1 MDEEDITKL
10 SIEDRC
16 QHKVW
21 KVRVNGY
28 EEATK
33 LFQNQRD
40 EKSPEFQKYL
50 GLVKK
55 FVVDNNVV
63 AQEKGLNA
71 VLAYVENAACAG
83 RTCGEVMNGIVTK
96 CMGAPK
102 AKTKELAFDILLMY
116 IEIEKHEIVQEELL
130 KGLEN
135 KNPKIVTSCIIAFR
149 ESLKSF
155 GLTVIN
161 IKPIIKVLPKLLEDR
176 DKTVREEAK
185 LLMVEIYR
193 WIKDAIRPQLQS
205 LKPVQ
210 INELEAEFEKVV
222 QEKPAPTRFLRSQQE
237 IQMKCQ
243 SEEKNLG
250 LNGNED
256 FMPTQQEIDPFD
268 LIEAVDILSKLPKD
282 FYERCEA
289 KKWQDR
295 KEAVEQLF
303 QLTSK
308 PKLESGD
315 YSDLVKVLKKFISK
329 DTNVLVVALAGKCLA
344 GLATGL
350 RKKFQPYAGQC
361 IPVILEKF
369 KEKKQN
375 VVQALREAIDAIYET
390 VSLEFIL
397 EDTINALDNKNP
409 QIRAETAAFLAR
421 CYCKCTPMILS
432 KKLLKPFCI
441 SLIKTLND
449 TDPSVRDASAD
460 ALGTALKVVGEKAMA
475 SFLQEVDSIK
485 MAKVKESC
493 EKAVIVAPQIPI
505 KESKPS
511 GPPKVQKGPRI
522 TVPSDSGKDDHTH
535 TPLPTSKRNESIS
548 RIKSATFTKSSKKA
562 IMAKKNICAQP
573 ASEGQKDLFTEKELN
588 DDEVTSQAI
597 ELLGEEVINGLGNTN
612 WKERL
617 SATEK
622 FLEIVQNMNKENIPA
637 QVFVKVLA
645 KKPGFKENNFQ
656 VLKLRFDLLIYIA
669 ENASISRI
677 TVESCIS
684 DIVDK
689 IGDPKNGSTAALA
702 ITTFAEATN
711 LEYISQEVLQ
721 HAFMQRNPKNHSE
734 ALLWLSN
741 AIKEFGL
748 KVNVKSVIEIL
759 KKAFSSTNQTVRN
772 SALVLFSSMYLY
784 VGKSLRTF
792 FEDEKPALLQLI
804 DNELTKLQD
813 TKPPPPTRGL
823 NYKTLNKEDND
834 REERS
839 TSPSQAN
846 LTDIIPRTDISD
858 QITSNLLTELSD
870 KNWKVRGEALQ
881 KLSSVVNEAKFIT
894 PNLGDL
900 PHILKAR
907 LTDSNKNL
915 AIQSLN
921 ICQMLGTA
929 MGPHCVKQLRNF
941 APGMLAALG
950 DNKTT
955 VRNAAISCLNTWM
968 EHCNLAML
976 FEGETVSD
984 ALRNENPYLRIELLG
999 WLSEKLPETKSL
1011 PNTELTLCIPYI
1023 LSSLEDRNGEVRKKA
1038 QESLLPFM
1046 IHVGFEAM
1054 SRAAG
1059 KLKPAS
1065 KNTVMTQL
1073 EKVRAA
1079 LPAKPASK
1087 SKTGVPK
1094 ISNTSPP
1101 CNPSISPINSTEN
1114 LADENAVISGKGR
1127 LNRSTSKSKLALKV
1141 ANTTNIKSGKKE
1153 EEQDTSP
1160 ALVTNNLKDQRM
1172 NDERALKVLKWNFT
1186 TPREEFYQQL
1196 KDQMTTANW
1205 GRTLLSNCFHNDF
1218 KYHIKAID
1226 TLNECLTGST
1236 DATVANLDLILKWL
1250 ALRFFDTN
1258 PSVIIRGL
1266 EYLQQLFSA
1275 LVNLGYRILELEAV
1289 SFVPYLILKMGD
1301 PKDTVRKGV
1310 REILKLMCQ
1319 IYPSSKIF
1327 SYIMQ
1332 GLQTKNSRQR
1342 TECLEELGCMIESYG
1357 MAVCQPS
1364 PAAALKEIAKHIADR
1379 DNGVRNASLN
1389 CVVQAYFLEGE
1400 KVYKYVGQL
1409 SDKDMSLLEER
1420 IKRSRL
1426 RGTSNSRENQRE
1438 SNSTSPQT
1446 NKISP
1451 PTQQP
1456 VNINA
1461 DSQNEVTLRTAS
1473 KGRIP
1478 RPRSTGPFSLEV
1490 DDIEQMFKPKQ
1501 YESKLPE
1508 PVEINA
1514 EEILNLPDIQLPQTR
1529 LRPPASAVKL
1539 LNSSAEATVALNLVM
1554 AQLAA
1559 QEIPVVVEAFAQVE
1573 EVLRQEDKA
1582 EAVLGSRVDQLLLMG
1597 ALQYRLAHNKHMADE
1612 NICKADVIRLYRCV
1626 SMTLLSLFDHKT
1638 LAKRA
1643 SRDVLRDL
1651 IPHLITVML
1660 DTRLNE
1666 LQEGPQV
1673 VRAINVLTVHILQ
1686 RSNPTHVMSAL
1697 IKLLH
1702 DCVGSL
1708 NASERFTELVMKC
1721 LWKMLR
1727 MMGNYI
1733 DELNVDRILLDLHVF
1748 LKTYPS
1754 SYWKDRPS
1762 DTPIRTVKTVLYT
1775 LVKYKGEDITKHLML
1790 IPNRQDSDLVIY
1802 LQKLIYMRKDGDQKT
1817 GSGAKIG
1824 SSSHYDNQP
1833 EAGIGGSKK
1842 SKNSPMRLSKST
1854 HESLAE
1860 IFKKIGSKEH
1870 TKEGLM
1876 ELYEFRQRHPQ
1887 ADIEP
1892 FLQRS
1897 SEFFQDY
1904 IRRGLETIDQEKG
1917 LHKTEAG
1924 ATSPSQFGVSDLQNA
1939 KTVKTSTPT
1948 NKENQP
1954 SGNNKTRDN
1963 SNSNNWSQ
1971 NFPPLPSDSEDTT
1984 PMDWIEW
1991 LKSVAAHLGQDSSK
2005 YDDPTLLQRIT
2016 ETPFQQNESGIMSEE
2031 EMKYIQNGVE
2041 ELKAMLENFKQQYY
2055 KEMCVN

>member
-28 EEATK
+28 EEASK
-33 LFQNQRD
+33 LFNNQRD

-63 AQEKGLNA
+63 AQEKGLCA

-102 AKTKELAFDILLMY
+102 AKTKELALDILMMY
-116 IEIEKHEIVQEELL
+116 IEIEKQDVVQEELL

-135 KNPKIVTSCIIAFR
+135 KNPKIVSSCTFAFR
-149 ESLKSF
+149 ESLKCF
-155 GLTVIN
+155 GLHVVN
-161 IKPIIKVLPKLLEDR
+161 IKPLIKVLPKLFEDR

-210 INELEAEFEKVV
+210 ITELEAEFEKVV
-222 QEKPAPTRFLRSQQE
+222 RDKPVPTRFLRSQQE
-237 IQMKCQ
+237 IQAKAAR
-243 SEEKNLG
+243 SEEKSAFDD
-250 LNGNED
+250 ECV
-256 FMPTQQEIDPFD
+256 PVRQEIDPFD

-289 KKWQDR
+289 KKWQER

-308 PKLESGD
+308 PKLEAGD

-344 GLATGL
+344 GLANGL

-375 VVQALREAIDAIYET
+375 VVQALREAIDAIYES

-397 EDTINALDNKNP
+397 DDTVNALDNKNP

-432 KKLLKPFCI
+432 KKLLKPFCV

-449 TDPSVRDASAD
+449 TDPSVREASAD

-475 SFLQEVDSIK
+475 PFLQEVDSIK

-493 EKAVIVAPQIPI
+493 EKAVIVAPQVPI
-505 KESKPS
+505 KESKPL

-522 TVPSDSGKDDHTH
+522 TIPSDSGKDDST
-535 TPLPTSKRNESIS
+535 TIPTSKRNESIS

-562 IMAKKNICAQP
+562 IMARKNITAPPPCD
-573 ASEGQKDLFTEKELN
+573 GQKEVFMEKELN
-588 DDEVTSQAI
+588 DDEVMMQAS
-597 ELLGEEVINGLGNTN
+597 ELLGDEVINGLGNTN

-637 QVFVKVLA
+637 QVFIKILA

-656 VLKLRFDLLIYIA
+656 VLKLRFDLLIYIT
-669 ENASISRI
+669 ENASVSKV
-677 TVESCIS
+677 TVETCLS

-721 HAFMQRNPKNHSE
+721 HAFSQRNPKNHSE
-734 ALLWLSN
+734 AILWLAN

-748 KVNVKSVIEIL
+748 KVNVKTVIDYL
-759 KKAFSSTNQTVRN
+759 KKAFASTNQTVRN
-772 SALVLFSSMYLY
+772 SALVLLGSMYLY

-813 TKPPPPTRGL
+813 AKPPPPTRGL
-823 NYKTLNKEDND
+823 NYKNLNKEENE
-834 REERS
+834 REEQAVI
-839 TSPSQAN
+839 PSQVN

-858 QITSNLLTELSD
+858 QITSSLLTELSD

-881 KLSSVVNEAKFIT
+881 KLSTIVNEAKFIT

-900 PHILKAR
+900 PHVLKAR

-915 AIQSLN
+915 SIQSLN

-941 APGMLAALG
+941 APGMLAAFG

-999 WLSEKLPETKSL
+999 WLSEKLPEAKSL
-1011 PNTELTLCIPYI
+1011 PNAELTLCIPYI

-1065 KNTVMTQL
+1065 KNTVMAQL
-1073 EKVRAA
+1073 EKVRTA
-1079 LPAKPASK
+1079 LPAKPVSK
-1087 SKTGVPK
+1087 PKIGVPK

-1101 CNPSISPINSTEN
+1101 CNQSVSPINSTEN
-1114 LADENAVISGKGR
+1114 LAEENVVVTGKGR
-1127 LNRSTSKSKLALKV
+1127 LNRSTSKSKLALKA
-1141 ANTTNIKSGKKE
+1141 ANTANVKSNKKE
-1153 EEQDTSP
+1153 QEEDTSP
-1160 ALVTNNLKDQRM
+1160 ALVANNLKDQRM

-1196 KDQMTTANW
+1196 KDQMTAANW
-1205 GRTLLSNCFHNDF
+1205 GRTLLVNCFHNDF

-1226 TLNECLTGST
+1226 TLNECLSGST

-1266 EYLQQLFSA
+1266 EYLQQLFNS

-1332 GLQTKNSRQR
+1332 GLSTKNSRQR
-1342 TECLEELGCMIESYG
+1342 TECLEELGFMIESYG

-1364 PAAALKEIAKHIADR
+1364 PAAALKEIARHIADR

-1400 KVYKYVGQL
+1400 KVYKFVGQL

-1426 RGTSNSRENQRE
+1426 RGTSNSRENQRDG
-1438 SNSTSPQT
+1438 NSTSPQT

-1456 VNINA
+1456 AVNA
-1461 DSQNEVTLRTAS
+1461 ESQNEAILRTTG

-1501 YESKLPE
+1501 VESKLPE

-1754 SYWKDRPS
+1754 SYWRDRPS

-1802 LQKLIYMRKDGDQKT
+1802 LQKLIYMRKDGDLKT
-1817 GSGAKIG
+1817 GSGTKTS
-1824 SSSHYDNQP
+1824 SSSHFDNQP
-1833 EAGIGGSKK
+1833 ETGTGGSKK

-1876 ELYEFRQRHPQ
+1876 ELYEFRQKHPQ

-1904 IRRGLETIDQEKG
+1904 IRKGLETIDQERG
-1917 LHKTEAG
+1917 SHKTEA
-1924 ATSPSQFGVSDLQNA
+1924 AATTSPSPFAFSDLQNA
-1939 KTVKTSTPT
+1939 KTVMTSTPT
-1948 NKENQP
+1948 SKENQTA
-1954 SGNNKTRDN
+1954 GNNKTRNN
-1963 SNSNNWSQ
+1963 SNTNNWSQ
-1971 NFPPLPSDSEDTT
+1971 NFPPVPPDSEDTT

-2016 ETPFQQNESGIMSEE
+2016 ETPFQQTESGIMSEE